1 MNNKY
6 IIKATGEREEFNPQ
20 KLHDSLMR
28 AGASEEATD
37 NIVSQIE
44 KELKD
49 GATTKDIYKHAFDLL
64 GREEKPAA
72 ARYSLRRAVM

>member
-49 GATTKDIYKHAFDLL
+49 GRQIFTPSGSNGTRTNRF
-64 GREEKPAA
+64 
-72 ARYSLRRAVM
+72 SV

>member
-44 KELKD
+44 KELKIFISTLLTFW
-49 GATTKDIYKHAFDLL
+49 AERKSRPPPDIHSV
-64 GREEKPAA
+64 GQ
-72 ARYSLRRAVM
+72 